1 MDIGEQLQR
10 LTDRLD
16 ALEAENRHLRS
27 VVQHQHDEVD
37 AAEALDAPMSRR
49 NWLARGAAVAVG
61 AVAGGVAFASPAA
74 AVGEVFLNVNNA
86 GSATTKITASLGAD
100 IFSTVFNA
108 TNNAAQGTGLF
119 GYGATYGALG
129 FSANGT
135 GVWGKASGVFGNP
148 AVGTGGYID
157 NADSPFSVGVLG
169 EAYGDD
175 QIGVKGVSSLGYG
188 GAFES
193 DYADLF
199 IGQPVRGAPTED
211 VVNHHFAEMVAENG
225 NFQST
230 LWYCTG
236 TGLPG
241 IWRRLAA
248 PNSMGA
254 TTVFDTPVRV
264 YDSRPAK
271 APLDVLP
278 KLPLAT
284 NVDRVVDCTLN
295 ASRVPANAAAVLINL
310 TATNQSGRGY
320 LSVRSKGFVYKNTS
334 NLNWTAAGQT
344 VANFAMV
351 KCGTGATIAVRLG
364 GAASAHV
371 IVDVIGYML

>member
-1 MDIGEQLQR
+1 MDIGEQLQQ
-10 LTDRLD
+10 LTERLD

-27 VVQHQHDEVD
+27 VVQQHHD
-37 AAEALDAPMSRR
+37 AAADEPADAPMSRR
-49 NWLARGAAVAVG
+49 TWLARGAAVAAG
-61 AVAGGVAFASPAA
+61 AVAGGLAFASPAA
-74 AVGEVFLNVNNA
+74 AVGEMFLNVNNA
-86 GSATTKITASLGAD
+86 GTATTKITASLGAD
-100 IFSTVFNA
+100 IFTSVING
-108 TNNAAQGTGLF
+108 TNNAVQGAGLF
-119 GYGATYGALG
+119 GYGASYGTLG
-129 FSANGT
+129 FSSLGT
-135 GVWGKASGVFGNP
+135 GVWGKASGVYGTP

-157 NADSPFSVGVLG
+157 NPDSPFSIGVLG
-169 EAYGDD
+169 EASGDD
-175 QIGVKGVSSLGYG
+175 QIGVKGVSNLGYG

-211 VVNHHFAEMVAENG
+211 GVNHHFAEMVAQNG

-230 LWYCTG
+230 LWYCTRSGIPG
-236 TGLPG
+236 T
-241 IWRRLAA
+241 WRRLAA

-254 TTVFDTPVRV
+254 TTLFDTPVRV

-271 APLDVLP
+271 EPLDVLP

-284 NVDRVVDCTLN
+284 DADRVVDCTLN
-295 ASRVPANAAAVLINL
+295 DSKVPVDAVAVLINL
-310 TATNQSGRGY
+310 TAANQSGGGY
-320 LSVRSKGFVYKNTS
+320 LSVRSKGFAYHNTS

-344 VANFAMV
+344 IANFAMV
-351 KCGTGATIAVRLG
+351 KCGTGATITVRLG

>member
-1 MDIGEQLQR
+1 MDIGEQLQQ
-10 LTDRLD
+10 LTERLD

-27 VVQHQHDEVD
+27 VVQQHDD
-37 AAEALDAPMSRR
+37 AGTEPLDVPMSRR

-61 AVAGGVAFASPAA
+61 AVAGGLAFASPAA
-74 AVGEVFLNVNNA
+74 AVGEMFLNVNNA
-86 GSATTKITASLGAD
+86 GSAPTKITASLGAD
-100 IFSTVFNA
+100 IFTSVLGG
-108 TNNAAQGTGLF
+108 TNSAAQGAGLF
-119 GYGATYGALG
+119 GSGGSYGTLG

-135 GVWGKASGVFGNP
+135 GVWGKASGVYGTP

-157 NADSPFSVGVLG
+157 NADSPLSIGVLG

-175 QIGVKGVSSLGYG
+175 QIGVKGVSNLGYG

-199 IGQPVRGAPTED
+199 IGRRVRGAPTED
-211 VVNHHFAEMVAENG
+211 GINHHFAEMVAENG

-254 TTVFDTPVRV
+254 TTLFDTPVRV

-278 KLPLAT
+278 KTPLAT
-284 NVDRVVDCTLN
+284 DTDRTVDCTLN
-295 ASRVPANAAAVLINL
+295 NSRVPADAAAVLINL
-310 TATNQSGRGY
+310 TAANQSGGGY